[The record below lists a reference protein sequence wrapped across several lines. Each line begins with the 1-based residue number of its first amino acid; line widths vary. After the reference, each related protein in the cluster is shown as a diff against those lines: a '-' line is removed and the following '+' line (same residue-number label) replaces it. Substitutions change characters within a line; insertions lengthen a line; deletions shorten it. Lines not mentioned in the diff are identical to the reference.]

1 MHEPDAT
8 AHKDKSDKP
17 VKITQTRIINGV
29 EEPEHGPQEKGKK
42 KKKDDDQEVISNA
55 RSKP

>member
-42 KKKDDDQEVISNA
+42 KKKKMMI
-55 RSKP
+55 RR